1 MGLLV
6 EFISLYHSNL
16 NPHKFLARSMSFLIC
31 SIIFR
36 NNFKP
41 LDMKFPRT
49 FWILVLF
56 FCCNTISA
64 QNNIKRDP
72 DTRKDYA
79 NVFYKPSYTLFDL
92 WSDEPILPDKN
103 GNYNIYYATNENKK
117 PTSYSGTAEQL
128 SKLTAYKF
136 KDLNNCSNWC
146 KGLPYNSSNK
156 TSALETT
163 STQNNPENCEE
174 ARKKYLE
181 QNPDV
186 AKARMDAWNHYQS
199 FGKKEGRKW
208 PNCEVKN
215 SSSTPSPASASPKA
229 SIPAQPARIYTHDCY
244 FESQRIV
251 SDADAFSSDEDV
263 VGRYEKIT
271 KKYPIIFS
279 DMNGNRVCSVYY
291 FSKKDRVIHRGEF
304 TEHQLSQIKAYKFQ
318 RLMDCMEV
326 HQMIEEVDLR
336 GQVNDL
342 GENGIHVRTDLIG
355 VEIRTIE
362 DAIYLGKSQGFSS
375 YFTLEKLKNKYLTI
389 SITHPA
395 CMDTVVELDK
405 RSHSVFVRMKYTTK
419 FLRDEF
425 NEFRGQ
431 SDLKALR
438 AIQVITMDDQLYH
451 QIVSCADS
459 IEIENCLKQG
469 SGAAIEKFI
478 ADRPYSPRY
487 QDALKVRQYYKDAE
501 AKYTS
506 AKSAN
511 TIKEYEYFLKN
522 FGLSNHNDEVKQLLV
537 AEAVRYYS
545 KDLGLSDSLLSCYK
559 RYVVPNQGET
569 WIEQY
574 DKSIKSNME
583 SALIAENKSSTID
596 QFANH
601 WKKILLFEQG
611 TNFKMNS
618 YRNTFREPLCNLYF
632 EQLKKVSSASSQD
645 SLVASFKANF
655 DSFEAWADGK
665 DDSED
670 FINHVMTRTKNK
682 NGAVNIYNTAYLV
695 DYLEA
700 NIPGF
705 SREYNYKGT
714 TYVLKKISEKASMVF
729 NANQLINNV
738 STHNA
743 SELEFQMNFTAY
755 PNYDLISYYQKGSL
769 ILEKHMSGHKLNYAY
784 EFENGVNISLK
795 ALNDFIKSADKA
807 LSENKLEEAEAL
819 IKKAQN
825 SFPVELTENVQLD
838 IISKKCN
845 DALERD
851 RLEKQKI
858 AAEEKKKQDE
868 IAEKERKQREEAE
881 ARLRAENE
889 KRQNASR
896 VSEFTP
902 QTLRACTDYGSF
914 VNWINW
920 WEKSYFSELREAE
933 ALKNQSNKL
942 SRKVYLAEKYFKL
955 NDGYHEGPTRTWIRT
970 IAQTKDLAENEIDSL
985 LDLFKEA
992 SDRVSDAD

>member
-1 MGLLV
+1 MYNVALQSTKQKC
-6 EFISLYHSNL
+6 I
-16 NPHKFLARSMSFLIC
+16 FLILAIAC
-31 SIIFR
+31 LIG
-36 NNFKP
+36 
-41 LDMKFPRT
+41 T
-49 FWILVLF
+49 A
-56 FCCNTISA
+56 SA
-64 QNNIKRDP
+64 QSI
-72 DTRKDYA
+72 
-79 NVFYKPSYTLFDL
+79 
-92 WSDEPILPDKN
+92 
-103 GNYNIYYATNENKK
+103 
-117 PTSYSGTAEQL
+117 
-128 SKLTAYKF
+128 
-136 KDLNNCSNWC
+136 
-146 KGLPYNSSNK
+146 
-156 TSALETT
+156 
-163 STQNNPENCEE
+163 PENCEE

-279 DMNGNRVCSVYY
+279 DMNGNRVCSIYY

-405 RSHSVFVRMKYTTK
+405 RSHSVFVRMNYTTK

-438 AIQVITMDDQLYH
+438 ALQVITMDDKLYY

-459 IEIENCLKQG
+459 IEIDNCFKQG
-469 SGAAIEKFI
+469 SGAGIEKFLS
-478 ADRPYSPRY
+478 DRPYSPRY

-522 FGLSNHNDEVKQLLV
+522 FGLSNHKDEVKQLLV
-537 AEAVRYYS
+537 AEAVGYYS

-645 SLVASFKANF
+645 SLVASFKTNF
-655 DSFEAWADGK
+655 DSFEVWADGK

-670 FINHVMTRTKNK
+670 FINHVMTQTRNK
-682 NGAVNIYNTAYLV
+682 NGSVNLFNSVFTVNYLASNV
-695 DYLEA
+695 A
-700 NIPGF
+700 GF
-705 SREYNYKGT
+705 SRDYKYKGNS
-714 TYVLKKISEKASMVF
+714 YALKKVSDKASIVWNGNQLSDKVSLF
-729 NANQLINNV
+729 SANQLDF
-738 STHNA
+738 
-743 SELEFQMNFTAY
+743 ELAFTSY
-755 PNYDLISYYQKGSL
+755 PHYESLSFYQKGGL
-769 ILEKHMSGHKLNYAY
+769 ILKKHFLNDKLNYEY
-784 EFENGVNISLK
+784 EFENGVNLTLK
-795 ALNDFIKSADKA
+795 DLVEKIKTADGYLAEK
-807 LSENKLEEAEAL
+807 KLEEAG
-819 IKKAQN
+819 KYYKSAQN
-825 SFPVELTENVQLD
+825 NYPADLPENVQLD
-838 IISKKCN
+838 ASIKRFN
-845 DALERD
+845 DAVDKHNAEVKKR
-851 RLEKQKI
+851 EE
-858 AAEEKKKQDE
+858 EEKKKRDAEE
-868 IAEKERKQREEAE
+868 IKKKEEERKMKEEEEKKRKAE
-881 ARLRAENE
+881 EEKARKTTQTNPTSSTSVNSNSGSSNLN
-889 KRQNASR
+889 
-896 VSEFTP
+896 VSKGEFVDNVSNYINKKITLKELDYSDSGNRGAWADKSGM
-902 QTLRACTDYGSF
+902 TLRMQGAQFEEFYAILNYNCSKEDLEMYYYRAIDVEGTT
-914 VNWINW
+914 VTLVIP
-920 WEKSYFSELREAE
+920 KSI
-933 ALKNQSNKL
+933 SN
-942 SRKVYLAEKYFKL
+942 
-955 NDGYHEGPTRTWIRT
+955 
-970 IAQTKDLAENEIDSL
+970 SL
-985 LDLFKEA
+985 PNF
-992 SDRVSDAD
+992 DRGRVDITGVVKTYNRIEVESIKRPY